1 MNSEKPQL
9 KDALIGEEIS
19 SIDTIVDGF
28 KTYQVVRAALEMGL
42 FEWLDSHGP
51 ASREELVKA
60 LSMKG
65 MFSRSFFQT
74 LAEQGLIIAEKGRDG
89 RISNSGLTSRLLV
102 QKSPTYQGNWILHI
116 ADAQSEWNSLK
127 NALVEPAGNNTGIPI
142 VMTPGLLKA
151 LGERSLRGELQ
162 KVTKIISE
170 WEDFSAAK
178 KLLDIGGAHGLY
190 AIAACQQNPH
200 LQAVV
205 FDKSEI
211 TGMTKEYIR
220 AYGMEDRISVVG
232 GDILQDNPGENY
244 DIVIV
249 SHLLY
254 QFRRDL
260 PPIFEKVASTL
271 NPKGLFIS
279 NHWFCGPVCG
289 EGSMGIRELDLAFHS
304 GGHPLCHPEKIA
316 EEMAKKG
323 LFVTKKTSAPS
334 NFGISHIHVAEKKQ
348 QGGCSPIS
356 DEKESCGCH
365 SCH

>member
-1 MNSEKPQL
+1 MASQKQQL
-9 KDALIGEEIS
+9 KDALIEEEIS
-19 SIDTIVDGF
+19 SIDTIVDGY

-42 FEWLDSHGP
+42 FEWLDNHGP

-74 LAEQGLIIAEKGRDG
+74 LAEQGLIIAEKGREG
-89 RISNSGLTSRLLV
+89 RISNTGLATRLLV

-116 ADAQSEWNSLK
+116 ADTHSEWSSLK
-127 NALVEPAGNNTGIPI
+127 KVLVEPAGNNPDLPA
-142 VMTPGLLKA
+142 VMAPGLFKS

-162 KVTKIISE
+162 EVTKIITA
-170 WEDFSAAK
+170 WDGFSSAK

-190 AIAACQQNPH
+190 AIAACQQNSQLH
-200 LQAVV
+200 AVI
-205 FDKSEI
+205 FDKPEVI
-211 TGMTKEYIR
+211 GLTKEYIR

-232 GDILQDNPGENY
+232 GDISQDKPGEGY

-260 PPIFEKVASTL
+260 PSIFEKVSSIL

-289 EGSMGIRELDLAFHS
+289 EGSTGIRELDLAFHS
-304 GGHPLCHPEKIA
+304 GGHPLCHPEKVA
-316 EEMAKKG
+316 EEMTRYG
-323 LFVTKKTSAPS
+323 LTVTKKTTAPS
-334 NFGISHIHVAEKKQ
+334 NFGISHIHVAEKVSLGEIPQ
-348 QGGCSPIS
+348 IHNM
-356 DEKESCGCH
+356 KESCGCH